1 MMKKDTGKNAQQ
13 LEMHAAFFV
22 SHSEI
27 NPPYV
32 PFVFSDKATIHLTIY
47 PSLCTLG
54 AYEGIF

>member
-1 MMKKDTGKNAQQ
+1 MKKDTGMNVQ
-13 LEMHAAFFV
+13 LLEVHAAFFV

-32 PFVFSDKATIHLTIY
+32 PFVSSDKATIHLTIY
-47 PSLCTLG
+47 PLLCTLG

>member
-1 MMKKDTGKNAQQ
+1 MEKDTGMNAQL
-13 LEMHAAFFV
+13 LEMNAAFFV

-47 PSLCTLG
+47 PLLCTQG